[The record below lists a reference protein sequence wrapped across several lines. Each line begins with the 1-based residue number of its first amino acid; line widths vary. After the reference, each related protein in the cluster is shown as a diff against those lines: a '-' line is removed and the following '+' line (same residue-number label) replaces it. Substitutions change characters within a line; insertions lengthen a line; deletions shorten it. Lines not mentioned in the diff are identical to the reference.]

1 MIQWLY
7 RYIFRGIGILFAVG
21 MITILVLAICSQI
34 RRPDNKTAA
43 PASDIRG
50 R

>member
-7 RYIFRGIGILFAVG
+7 SYTFRGIGILFAVG

-34 RRPDNKTAA
+34 RRADDKPAA